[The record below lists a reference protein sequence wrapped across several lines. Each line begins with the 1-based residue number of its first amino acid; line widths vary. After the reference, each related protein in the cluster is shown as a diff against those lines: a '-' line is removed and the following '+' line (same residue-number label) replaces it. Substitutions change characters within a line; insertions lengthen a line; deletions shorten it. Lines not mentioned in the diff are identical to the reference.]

1 MINIK
6 KLASSLLVSALFIIP
21 TSASAAGV
29 YGVVTNK
36 WDANSSTIQNAVL
49 INDNKIYAV
58 SSNDYAFLS
67 TENGQTEPN
76 TKGKV
81 SPSFPTKGMVKIDN
95 NRIFIA
101 GMQGKWKVVGT
112 NGKDVEKGKL
122 SDPRTPRFVKK
133 LLNGKILLVHNDGY
147 YTLLDTTS
155 KVKVARTGKWQN
167 NWNINDTVEFTNGKL
182 LMVGDKGNYQV
193 MSTNDGKVIE
203 SGDWGFPKHGIQS
216 IDQLTDGKML
226 AVGEGSN
233 IILFD
238 KDGKKID
245 DSGTVLSDKPN
256 KKYKWDKVVA
266 LEEQHALVIS
276 SSGDILL
283 VHVDDTNN
291 ISIKAQTKINNYA
304 PDKSIFK
311 VKNDRVFV
319 TLTGGRF
326 IIFQID
332 LDS

>member
-6 KLASSLLVSALFIIP
+6 KLTSSLLVSALFVIP
-21 TSASAAGV
+21 TSASAASV
-29 YGVVTNK
+29 YGVVSNK
-36 WDANSSTIQNAVL
+36 WDANSSTIQNAVQ
-49 INDNKIYAV
+49 INEGKIYAV
-58 SSNDYAFLS
+58 SSNDYAFLN
-67 TENGQTEPN
+67 TENGQTDS
-76 TKGKV
+76 KGKV
-81 SPSFPTKGMVKIDN
+81 SPSFTTKGMVKIDN
-95 NRIFIA
+95 DRIFIA
-101 GMQGKWKVVGT
+101 GMQGKWKVVGS
-112 NGKDVEKGKL
+112 NGRDLETGKL

-133 LLNGKILLVHNDGY
+133 LSNGQILLVHNDGY
-147 YTLLDTTS
+147 YTLLDSTS

-203 SGDWGFPKHGIQS
+203 SGDWGFPKHGIHS
-216 IDQLTDGKML
+216 IDKLSDGKIL

-233 IILFD
+233 VILFD

-245 DSGTVLSDKPN
+245 DSGSVLSDKHN

-266 LEEQHALVIS
+266 LERQHALLIS
-276 SSGDILL
+276 SSGDIML
-283 VHVDDTNN
+283 VHVDDANN
-291 ISIKAQTKINNYA
+291 ISIQAQTKINNYA
-304 PDKSIFK
+304 SSKSVFK
-311 VKNDRVFV
+311 VQEDRVFV
-319 TLTGGRF
+319 TLTAGRF